1 MIELEEAR
9 EFIFNQCLK
18 LSTDEVDISKSRG
31 LVLADTVISN
41 DDVPPFPNTAMDGY
55 AVRAVDTEHAPVEL
69 KVIGT
74 LPAGKVPDLEVGP
87 DEAVRIMTGAVIPE
101 GADAVVMVE
110 KTKEVENGSSVVV
123 EETVKN
129 GNFIRQPGEDFV
141 KGSELFNSGTL
152 IGAAH
157 IGVFATIGLEKVNVF
172 KRPVVG
178 VMSTGDELVQGSS
191 QLKPGQIRDSNRH
204 SIRAL
209 LEEIG
214 AEIIDLG
221 LIPDDEKAIES
232 ALLSAVEKCDA
243 VVTSGGVSMGD
254 FDYVKVVLDR
264 LGEMKWMQ
272 VAIKPAKPLAFGLL
286 NDVPIFGLPGNP
298 VSAMVSFE
306 LFMRPA
312 LLKMMGYEQ
321 IWRPYIKAKATTP
334 LKRRKDGKVH
344 FARVTLTKKED
355 SYEVSLLE
363 GQGSHQLAAMA
374 NAQGLAVL
382 PNGEGLEIGDFVDVM
397 QLTEPEID

>member
-204 SIRAL
+204 SIKAL

>member
-1 MIELEEAR
+1 VIELEEAR

-18 LSTDEVDISKSRG
+18 LSTDEVEISKSRG
-31 LVLADTVISN
+31 LVLAGTVISN
-41 DDVPPFPNTAMDGY
+41 YDVPPFPNTAMDGY

-74 LPAGKVPDLEVGP
+74 LPAGRIPDLEVGA

-110 KTKEVENGSSVVV
+110 KTKEVENGSSVIV

-141 KGSELFNSGTL
+141 KGSELFTSGTL

-157 IGVFATIGLEKVNVF
+157 IGVFATIGLEKVTVF

-178 VMSTGDELVQGSS
+178 VMSTGDELVEGSS

-204 SIRAL
+204 SIKAL

-272 VAIKPAKPLAFGLL
+272 VAVKPAKPLAFGLL
-286 NDVPIFGLPGNP
+286 NGVPIFGLPGNP

-321 IWRPYIKAKATTP
+321 IWRPRIKAKATTP

-382 PNGEGLEIGDFVDVM
+382 PNGEGVEKGDFVDVM
-397 QLTEPEID
+397 QLSEPEID

>member
-1 MIELEEAR
+1 MIELEEAQR
-9 EFIFNQCLK
+9 FIFSQCSK
-18 LSTDEVDISKSRG
+18 LATDEVEISKSRG
-31 LVLADTVISN
+31 LVLAETVISK
-41 DDVPPFPNTAMDGY
+41 DDVPSFPNTAMDGY
-55 AVRAVDTEHAPVEL
+55 AVRAVDTEDAPVEL
-69 KVIGT
+69 KVVGT

-101 GADAVVMVE
+101 GADSVVMVE
-110 KTKEVENGSSVVV
+110 KTKEAANGNSVIV

-141 KGSELFNSGTL
+141 RGSELFTSGTL

-157 IGVFATIGLEKVNVF
+157 IGVFATIGLEKVTVF
-172 KRPVVG
+172 KRPIVG
-178 VMSTGDELVQGSS
+178 VMSTGDELVQGVS
-191 QLKPGQIRDSNRH
+191 QLKPGQIRDSNRY
-204 SIRAL
+204 SIKAL
-209 LEEIG
+209 LEEMG
-214 AEIIDLG
+214 VETIDLG

-232 ALLSAVEKCDA
+232 ALLSAIGKCDA

-272 VAIKPAKPLAFGLL
+272 VAINPAKPLAFGLL
-286 NDVPIFGLPGNP
+286 DGVPIFGLPGNP

-306 LFMRPA
+306 LFMRPT
-312 LLKMMGYEQ
+312 LLKIMGYKQ
-321 IWRPYIKAKATTP
+321 IWRPYLKAKAVTP

-344 FARVTLTKKED
+344 FARVTLIRKED

-382 PNGEGLEIGDFVDVM
+382 PNGEGVKKGDFVDVM
-397 QLTEPEID
+397 QLTEPEIN

>member
-18 LSTDEVDISKSRG
+18 LSTDEVEISKSRG
-31 LVLADTVISN
+31 LVLAGTVISN
-41 DDVPPFPNTAMDGY
+41 YDVPPFPNTAMDGY

-74 LPAGKVPDLEVGP
+74 LPAGRIPDLEVGA

-110 KTKEVENGSSVVV
+110 KTKEVENGSSVIV

-141 KGSELFNSGTL
+141 KGSELFTSGTL

-157 IGVFATIGLEKVNVF
+157 IGVFATIGLEKVTVF

-178 VMSTGDELVQGSS
+178 VMSTGDELVEGSS

-204 SIRAL
+204 SIKAL

-272 VAIKPAKPLAFGLL
+272 VAVKPAKPLAFGLL
-286 NDVPIFGLPGNP
+286 NGVPIFGLPGNP

-321 IWRPYIKAKATTP
+321 IWRPRIKAKATTP

-382 PNGEGLEIGDFVDVM
+382 PNGEGVEKGDFVDVM
-397 QLTEPEID
+397 QLSEPEID